1 MREENFKTRKY
12 TEFFLFCYL
21 LMKYFSIYI
30 LYGKNQLYMLKD
42 AYFTIN
48 SATLLEF
55 KEQL

>member
-1 MREENFKTRKY
+1 MREENFKTGKY
-12 TEFFLFCYL
+12 TDFFIL
-21 LMKYFSIYI
+21 LSTNEIFFYIYI

-48 SATLLEF
+48 LATLLEF